1 MQTLNQSL
9 YSLYARRLISL
20 EEAMGRSNE
29 VEELRSMIEGR
40 QGQGPPPGL
49 QGPAPR

>member
-1 MQTLNQSL
+1 M
-9 YSLYARRLISL
+9 ISL

-40 QGQGPPPGL
+40 AGQGPPPGMP
-49 QGPAPR
+49 GSPAR

>member
-1 MQTLNQSL
+1 M
-9 YSLYARRLISL
+9 ISL

-40 QGQGPPPGL
+40 T
-49 QGPAPR
+49 PAPGGAGGVQGSPPARG